1 MIFLTYSLGHPR
13 KLFATIQAV
22 MKNLAKTLTIVSYI
36 LNVPA
41 MFIWATII
49 LQTNNYP
56 VGEPMA
62 AWLAANFSA
71 LGIVIMWL
79 MMPSSA
85 LIFGLGSYAMEG
97 KKAAI
102 LGVVALSTILL
113 LGLAVGGARAR

>member
-1 MIFLTYSLGHPR
+1 
-13 KLFATIQAV
+13 

>member
-1 MIFLTYSLGHPR
+1 
-13 KLFATIQAV
+13 
-22 MKNLAKTLTIVSYI
+22 
-36 LNVPA
+36 
-41 MFIWATII
+41 
-49 LQTNNYP
+49 
-56 VGEPMA
+56 
-62 AWLAANFSA
+62 
-71 LGIVIMWL
+71 MWL